1 MRYNDDEP
9 TLQLMLSKKKAQGY
23 IEKAFDVDLDGLDHD
38 SLNGLQVTEERLN
51 QEFVEVEPNVF
62 APKSLVRNH
71 PSLFSRGSGRNP
83 SSVYGWV
90 DLSSTPGYDGTFEMN
105 STVKFGQ
112 SGSNGNKLPAETIH
126 DYLTKAQ
133 VYRPRA
139 LILWVTSYDEIVEKV
154 RKNQNLSYDEAV
166 EEIGDAAIEAEEY
179 LKNTLDRLNKNEV
192 TSGTEFYKNPLGEI
206 VDALGEYCGAKYLEE
221 VEYEWREYVNEN
233 KKQYR
238 EFLDD
243 LSEIEEQRKRSYI
256 LAATTGFGK
265 TAMAL
270 DMVLSYSKNGTI
282 STYNLLVSSMPRTL
296 RNFAEQGHM
305 FNHFYD
311 ENGNCRFKFYTINSA
326 ENYIE
331 NEDWVEGDVEGFL
344 EAKRNDKEGVHILMA
359 SVQDFKRK
367 MLDLDDAEENSV
379 EVTEEDVETLINKYE
394 PLADFEFDVLL
405 FDEAHYA
412 TKTEK
417 MNTALEMF
425 DWDHR
430 ILITAT
436 PEEFV
441 AAENPI
447 YERKSAIFWLTRKMA
462 YEMRE
467 KQLRQDGKGH
477 LEDYPEYNYRLLKV
491 REAIQNVL
499 EEEEHPEGDA
509 FTLSKFFCMENGE
522 LKYEQAVVEF
532 LKAFL
537 DIGRKHL
544 PKSKREFS
552 PYHDPKADLCD
563 YSKQV
568 GLVSVPSGDAEAL
581 CKLLAERMNKESD
594 SNTLFLHSYDYKD
607 DQKELDNKIKN
618 DVLADDG
625 NYERAIIFTHNIF
638 LTGFDKEWIGWMLL
652 ARNIRSSKFFDQAT
666 GRCGREGPD
675 EKTNCAVYFAGLNGF
690 FEIMRR
696 KHNALREYDEDCDN
710 FADYK
715 RDFLDLYNVAI
726 PKYIDDGT
734 VTWESMDHIDW
745 KEYAESAIPKE
756 ERKLANKAI
765 NNVSLNNSDWTPGDG
780 VTDSESDGGEN
791 PSAGPR
797 EGDETPGQNTENNK
811 QNTEDNNDEDSD
823 ENDDE
828 EKKAKTKNI
837 IEDFAINAR
846 PLIGQAEFEGD
857 SLEDFIKASEYRFGE
872 NRFTFEKWFG
882 DIGSGNYTR
891 KDIITLYDENIM
903 NSRVMEEWFLDIR
916 NNPSLDSFK

>member
-1 MRYNDDEP
+1 
-9 TLQLMLSKKKAQGY
+9 MLSKKQARNY
-23 IEKAFDVDLDGLDHD
+23 IEGAFDVDLDGLNHN
-38 SLNGLQVTEERLN
+38 SLNGLQVTEERLD
-51 QEFVEVEPNVF
+51 QEFVEVESNVY
-62 APKSLVRNH
+62 APKSLVNDH
-71 PSLFSRGSGRNP
+71 PSLFSRDSGHNP

-90 DLSSTPGYDGTFEMN
+90 NLGKTPGYGGTFEMN

-112 SGSNGNKLPAETIH
+112 SGSHGDKLPGETIS
-126 DYLTKAQ
+126 DYLNKAK
-133 VYRPRA
+133 VYRPVA
-139 LILWVTSYDEIVEKV
+139 LILWVTSYDELVEKV
-154 RKNQNLSYDEAV
+154 RTNQNLNYDEAV
-166 EEIGDAAIEAEEY
+166 EEIGDAAIEAEEF
-179 LKNTLDRLNKNEV
+179 LLNTLDRYSKDEV

-221 VEYEWREYVNEN
+221 VEYEWRGYVKKN
-233 KKQYR
+233 KAQYR

-243 LSEIEEQRKRSYI
+243 LSDIEEQRKRSYI

-265 TAMAL
+265 TAMSL
-270 DMVLSYSKNGTI
+270 DMVLSYSKNGAV

-305 FNHFYD
+305 FNHFHD
-311 ENGNCRFKFYTINSA
+311 EDGNCRFKFYTINSA

-331 NEDWVEGDVEGFL
+331 NDDWVEGGVEDFL
-344 EAKRNDKEGVHILMA
+344 EAKRNGEDGVHILMA

-367 MLDLDDAEENSV
+367 MLDLEDAEEDSV

-405 FDEAHYA
+405 FDEAHHA

-430 ILITAT
+430 IIITAT

-447 YERKSAIFWLTRKMA
+447 HERKSAIFWLTRKMA

-467 KQLRQDGKGH
+467 EQLRQNGKGH

-509 FTLSKFFCMENGE
+509 FTLNKFFRMEEGE
-522 LKYEQAVVEF
+522 LKYEQAVIEF
-532 LKAFL
+532 LKTFL

-552 PYHDPKADLCD
+552 PYHDPEADLCD

-568 GLVSVPSGDAEAL
+568 GLVSVPSGDSEAL

-594 SNTLFLHSYDYKD
+594 SNTLFLHSYEYKD

-618 DVLADDG
+618 DVRADDG
-625 NYERAIIFTHNIF
+625 NYERDIIFTHNIF

-696 KHNALREYDEDCDN
+696 KYNALREYDEDCNN

-745 KEYAESAIPKE
+745 KKYAKSAIPE
-756 ERKLANKAI
+756 QERKLANKAI
-765 NNVSLNNSDWTPGDG
+765 NDVSLNNSDWTPGDD
-780 VTDSESDGGEN
+780 VTDSESDGVEN

-797 EGDETPGQNTENNK
+797 EGDETPGQNTENDR
-811 QNTEDNNDEDSD
+811 QNSGDDDEESEESD
-823 ENDDE
+823 EN
-828 EKKAKTKNI
+828 KKAKAKNI

-846 PLIGQAEFEGD
+846 PLIEQGEFEGD
-857 SLEDFIKASEYRFGE
+857 SLEDFIKAKNYRFGG
-872 NRFTFEKWFG
+872 NRFTFEEWFG
-882 DIGSGNYTR
+882 DIGSGNYNR
-891 KDIITLYDENIM
+891 EDIITLYDENIM

-916 NNPSLDSFK
+916 NNPSLESLK